1 MGTSREEA
9 LGEEDRNVEETR
21 EVITEDGR
29 KQRVKKNSNSRQV
42 KPKTHPRSCKPKTVL
57 KEGTNIKIHLEGE
70 EVGARVTGRG
80 KVSGSFY
87 NYFNIRDQR
96 GLDWNVNLESSV
108 WSRTEDEV
116 MMVLIPRTRHGD
128 SDCKAA
134 KQVELKKLK
143 DFGAFSLVKDEG
155 QFRISCT
162 WGLWV
167 KEHSNGES

>member
-29 KQRVKKNSNSRQV
+29 KKRVKKNSNSRQV

-96 GLDWNVNLESSV
+96 LDWNVNLESSV
-108 WSRTEDEV
+108 WSRTEDGNFNNGAASSGV
-116 MMVLIPRTRHGD
+116 VVIFLRSGD
-128 SDCKAA
+128 VAVPLLWYVNK
-134 KQVELKKLK
+134 
-143 DFGAFSLVKDEG
+143 VKRVCNSST
-155 QFRISCT
+155 Q
-162 WGLWV
+162 
-167 KEHSNGES
+167 